1 VQHTPA
7 LIIIVILIAFL
18 AIIIIIIII
27 IIILII
33 IVYAMVMA
41 VMARAMHRITPRYTS
56 QGFLEKASLRCINFE
71 IWNMR
76 LTASR
81 LE

>member
-18 AIIIIIIII
+18 AII